1 MRTCGIFSALLL
13 AIIAVPALAISVLY
27 NGIAQTILVSPSFVA
42 SLAPKSMNIRYRHV
56 APYLVQNALTDINS
70 ADSIAATLFPD
81 ATTRTTVQQ
90 ILHQILTPPPATSS
104 PVMTMSVFDTN
115 LINVVTQTLGVMP
128 PCTTAAETAI
138 GTTLRQN
145 QLPAFDCAPT
155 SPALTQQ
162 IIDTTNQVLH
172 QAFDN
177 IIVSSQIF
185 LYTSTD
191 ADMANQINS
200 IRANAGQSIMFP
212 ATLIIMVVAFAV
224 RSRRQLFGWISSIVL
239 VATGI
244 GILCI
249 YGVSTSTAPMLEAF
263 IIQEFTAQAGLL
275 LPVVSAMNDS
285 AFPEFLAWSMRT
297 FLIMMGCGV
306 IGVLIAIIL
315 PKPVVMKPRTSQPLG
330 PQIPHLGDGSTNR
343 VKTDYETD
351 AFMTNPSNTLQLPP
365 GLDTSKLTFGRRMP
379 KIPQPTQQITDMIPS
394 GDHTSP
400 IPVDGQTETLDPDTQ
415 TQELGPKED
424 SRATQRTDEHR
435 F

>member
-42 SLAPKSMNIRYRHV
+42 SLDSKSMTTRYRHV
-56 APYLVQNALTDINS
+56 APYLVKDALTNTDS
-70 ADSIAATLFPD
+70 PDSIATTLFPD
-81 ATTRTTVQQ
+81 ATTRTTIQQ
-90 ILHQILTPPPATSS
+90 ILPQILTTTTATSS
-104 PVMTMSVFDTN
+104 PVMTMNAFDTR

-128 PCTTAAETAI
+128 ACTTDAEAAISA
-138 GTTLRQN
+138 TLGRN

-155 SPALTQQ
+155 SPALLPQ
-162 IIDTTNQVLH
+162 IIDMTNQVLH
-172 QAFDN
+172 RSFDS
-177 IIVSSQIF
+177 IIMSSQIF
-185 LYTSTD
+185 LYTSP
-191 ADMANQINS
+191 DMANQINS
-200 IRANAGQSIMFP
+200 IRSGAGQSIMFP
-212 ATLIIMVVAFAV
+212 ATLMIMVVALAV
-224 RSRRQLFGWISSIVL
+224 RSRRQLFGWISSIL
-239 VATGI
+239 LIAAGI
-244 GILCI
+244 GVLCT
-249 YGVSTSTAPMLEAF
+249 YGASTSSPLLLEAF

-285 AFPEFLAWSMRT
+285 AFPEFLAWSTRA
-297 FLIMMGCGV
+297 FLIMMGCGI
-306 IGVLIAIIL
+306 IGILMAVIL
-315 PKPVVMKPRTSQPLG
+315 PKPVVTKPRISQPLG
-330 PQIPHLGDGSTNR
+330 PQIPNLGDGSTNR

-351 AFMTNPSNTLQLPP
+351 AFMADPSNTLQLPP

-379 KIPQPTQQITDMIPS
+379 KIPQPTQQITDMIPA

-400 IPVDGQTETLDPDTQ
+400 IPVDGQTETLEPDTQ